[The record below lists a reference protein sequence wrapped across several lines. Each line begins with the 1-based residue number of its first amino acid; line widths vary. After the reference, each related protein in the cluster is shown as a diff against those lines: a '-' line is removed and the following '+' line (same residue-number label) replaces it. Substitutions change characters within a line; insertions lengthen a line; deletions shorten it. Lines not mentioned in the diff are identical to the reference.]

1 MEIRMSTVKE
11 PDTGLADAGRLLG
24 VGMYSV
30 PEAARLTGVP
40 ADSIRRWLWGYR
52 FRSRDGSPSHSRPLW
67 KPQIPVIDSVKTLGF
82 RDLVEIQ
89 FVDHFKKSGLSLQ
102 SIRGIIGHATD
113 LVEQSY
119 PLSSVKFK
127 TDGRRVLAEVLGE
140 AEQRLIFDLR
150 TGQYL
155 FSFYWD
161 KLYDA
166 LEYSAF
172 EELLRWWPLGKDR
185 RVLVDPKRNFGQPIT
200 PEGVPTHVL
209 ASAASAEGSAES
221 VAHWYK
227 VDIDSVR
234 DAVEF
239 ERHLQAA

>member
-1 MEIRMSTVKE
+1 M
-11 PDTGLADAGRLLG
+11 DAGRLLG
-24 VGMYSV
+24 IGIYSV
-30 PEAARLTGVP
+30 PEAARLTGVS

-52 FRSRDGSPSHSRPLW
+52 FRSRHGSDLFSRPLW
-67 KPQIPVIDSVKTLGF
+67 QPQIPVIDSVKTLGF
-82 RDLVEIQ
+82 RDLIEIQ

-102 SIRGIIGHATD
+102 SIRGIIGHATQ

-119 PLSSVKFK
+119 PLSSVRFK
-127 TDGRRVLAEVLGE
+127 TDGKRVLAEVLDE
-140 AEQRLIFDLR
+140 AEQRLIFDLK

-155 FSFYWD
+155 FSFFWD

-185 RVLVDPKRNFGQPIT
+185 RVLIDPKRSFGQPIT

-209 ASAASAEGSAES
+209 ASSAGAEGSVERA
-221 VAHWYK
+221 AHWYN
-227 VDIDSVR
+227 VEIDSVR
-234 DAVEF
+234 DAVEL
-239 ERHLQAA
+239 ERRLQAA